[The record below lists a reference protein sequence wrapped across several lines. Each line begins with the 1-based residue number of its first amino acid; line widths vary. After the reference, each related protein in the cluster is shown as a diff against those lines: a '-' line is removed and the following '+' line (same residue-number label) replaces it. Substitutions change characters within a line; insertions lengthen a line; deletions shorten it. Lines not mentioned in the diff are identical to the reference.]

1 MYEGPPDFPDKDS
14 SWSIVEKYG
23 VTILYTAPTAIRT
36 FMRWGKEYP
45 ARHDLSSLRLLGSV
59 GEPIN
64 PEAWV
69 WYREVIGSDRCPVV
83 DTWWMTETGQ
93 ILITPLPGITVLK
106 PGSATFPFPAIK
118 ADVLDEQGNSVP
130 LGKGGY
136 LVLQRPWPA
145 MARTIW
151 GDPERFQSQY
161 WSRFPGSYFAGDGAK
176 RDEESYYWLL
186 GRVDD
191 VLNVA
196 GHRIGTM
203 EVESALVS
211 HPSVAE
217 AAVIG
222 ISHEIKGQGIAAFV
236 TLRGGFDGGPAM
248 VEVLRNHVGEKI
260 GAIAKPDKIFFTAE
274 LPKTRSAK
282 IMRRLLRDIAE
293 GKVLGDT
300 TTLADPAVLASIKDQ
315 YEGTD

>member
-1 MYEGPPDFPDKDS
+1 MP
-14 SWSIVEKYG
+14 
-23 VTILYTAPTAIRT
+23 
-36 FMRWGKEYP
+36 
-45 ARHDLSSLRLLGSV
+45 LGS
-59 GEPIN
+59 
-64 PEAWV
+64 
-69 WYREVIGSDRCPVV
+69 
-83 DTWWMTETGQ
+83 
-93 ILITPLPGITVLK
+93 
-106 PGSATFPFPAIK
+106 
-118 ADVLDEQGNSVP
+118 
-130 LGKGGY
+130 GGY

-151 GDPERFQSQY
+151 GDPERYEQQY

-176 RDEESYYWLL
+176 RDDEGYYWLL

-211 HPSVAE
+211 HPAVAE

-222 ISHEIKGQGIAAFV
+222 INHEIKGQGIAAFA
-236 TLRGGFDGGPAM
+236 TLRSGFDGGQQM
-248 VEVLRNHVGEKI
+248 VDELRNHVGEKI
-260 GAIAKPDKIFFTAE
+260 GAIAKPDKVFFTAE

-282 IMRRLLRDIAE
+282 IMRRLLRDVAE

-300 TTLADPAVLASIKDQ
+300 TTLADPSVLASIKEQ
-315 YEGTD
+315 YEEKE